1 MAHVSLRKWGASID
15 FVARVTHNKVSYFRL
30 GPRSPDVGDS
40 LDYSTPWDLAVKDV
54 CNRST
59 QKRWVG
65 SAQSTFWCLR
75 VAGPFLGGRQRPHPN
90 RFRDSQD
97 WQETSHL
104 THKKGVG
111 GDFPASLSQ
120 RGRKTQW
127 HNLNKTGICFL
138 FIIWDKNQSPWIA
151 CFHTMRGRKKLSKK
165 DMHTYSQRGVL
176 WSDLS
181 WECLHYK
188 RQVYVE
194 FQISPF
200 PSLFFFPS
208 GKSYLLASPSP
219 SYVPAGHV
227 LV

>member
-1 MAHVSLRKWGASID
+1 MYVTGAHKRAEWG
-15 FVARVTHNKVSYFRL
+15 
-30 GPRSPDVGDS
+30 VGRA
-40 LDYSTPWDLAVKDV
+40 LL
-54 CNRST
+54 
-59 QKRWVG
+59 
-65 SAQSTFWCLR
+65 WCLR
-75 VAGPFLGGRQRPHPN
+75 VSGPFLGGRQRPRPN

-97 WQETSHL
+97 WQEPSHL

-111 GDFPASLSQ
+111 GDFPASLLQ

-127 HNLNKTGICFL
+127 HNLNKTSICFL

-151 CFHTMRGRKKLSKK
+151 CIHTLRGRKKRSK
-165 DMHTYSQRGVL
+165 MVIHTYSQRKVL

-181 WECLHYK
+181 WECLYYK

-208 GKSYLLASPSP
+208 GKAYVLGSPSA
-219 SYVPAGHV
+219 SYAPTGLV
-227 LV
+227 LVCGWGVLWLSALPPLTQGAPFRRGLHACSVVSDFLWPHGL